1 MDLRRALETTR
12 RIVSAAGRGQEPPAL
27 AYVEAAT
34 LAPSSEQ
41 RARAVADA
49 AARVARAADPVAA
62 AREIAAGFLR
72 PAVAPRRSATH
83 EPAAAVSV
91 AFSSMRRGL
100 ESPAP
105 DAHEMREAV
114 RVLGD
119 AMRELGDQVEAED
132 MILAADVLAEATLR
146 SAALASFAKDTAAEL
161 RRRHDSSRN
170 TLERDTMRRAAARL
184 SVAHTRAGTIGT
196 RRTPDPAASLLEDAV
211 ARGADVDEANAVAR
225 FCREFDELSSSS
237 SIPSMSRE
245 RYVDILLARWRL
257 NRSDPHRTR

>member
-12 RIVSAAGRGQEPPAL
+12 RIVSAAGRGPEPTAL

-34 LAPSSEQ
+34 LAPSLDQ

-62 AREIAAGFLR
+62 AREIAAGFLHR
-72 PAVAPRRSATH
+72 PVAHCRSAH

-119 AMRELGDQVEAED
+119 AMREIGDQVAPED
-132 MILAADVLAEATLR
+132 VVLAADVLAEATLR

-161 RRRHDSSRN
+161 RRRHDASRN

-225 FCREFDELSSSS
+225 FCREFDELSASS